1 MELKPVLVTCLVF
14 FLLSSCKEGSKERQ
28 LSSVFTDAEQTDSAT
43 QDYDLYEIEE
53 SGELICIT
61 ISGPDTYFEFR
72 GKGFG
77 LQNDLAELYSRH
89 IGVRLRMEVAHDTA
103 EVISRLRKHE
113 ADIAAIQLNPAP
125 GTLRCINGWLVN
137 KESTQLHQSIN
148 EWYKPEFV
156 TLVQKRTSSPAPV
169 RRTPRPVMLDASAGR
184 ICQYDVLLQRHASS
198 IGWDWRL
205 LAAQC
210 YQESAF
216 DPHAVSWA
224 GAQGLMQIM
233 PATAVHLGVKG
244 DIFDPETNIEASVRY
259 LQQLNLT
266 FNDIPGQVARIP
278 YILAAYNGG
287 VNHVRDAMALTRKHG
302 LDDHQWRNVE
312 DFILKLSQPLYY
324 RDPVVTSG
332 YLRGTE
338 THGYVRSIMERWA
351 QYRGQAR
358 NYSKAS
364 TPAPSKR
371 SKNPTQIRRPDF
383 YPSDPL

>member
-1 MELKPVLVTCLVF
+1 
-14 FLLSSCKEGSKERQ
+14 
-28 LSSVFTDAEQTDSAT
+28 
-43 QDYDLYEIEE
+43 
-53 SGELICIT
+53 
-61 ISGPDTYFEFR
+61 
-72 GKGFG
+72 
-77 LQNDLAELYSRH
+77 
-89 IGVRLRMEVAHDTA
+89 
-103 EVISRLRKHE
+103 
-113 ADIAAIQLNPAP
+113 
-125 GTLRCINGWLVN
+125 
-137 KESTQLHQSIN
+137 
-148 EWYKPEFV
+148 
-156 TLVQKRTSSPAPV
+156 
-169 RRTPRPVMLDASAGR
+169 MLDASAGR

-324 RDPVVTSG
+324 HDPVVTSG
-332 YLRGTE
+332 YLRGAE